1 MIEGQFIV
9 LEGIDGSGR
18 STQAALLGQWYR
30 NQGLP
35 VLVTREPSEGP
46 IGAMIRQVLTHRLVV
61 SGIAGPRAPTWATM
75 ALLFA
80 ADRLDHLD
88 SLIVRN
94 LMDGVTVISDR
105 FDLSSIAYQSI
116 TSAAEVDPSVVEWVQ
131 TINGR
136 ARRPDL
142 TIVLDVRPEI
152 AARRREQRSYSTELY
167 EDSVLQEA
175 LAKAYETA
183 EAWVPRDL
191 VVHIDGNPDEQTVH
205 ERIVAEV
212 RRFRGDKR

>member
-1 MIEGQFIV
+1 MFDHRYDGLFADLLRRLRDEGM
-9 LEGIDGSGR
+9 GI
-18 STQAALLGQWYR
+18 LLVEHDMDFVMG
-30 NQGLP
+30 
-35 VLVTREPSEGP
+35 
-46 IGAMIRQVLTHRLVV
+46 LTHRLVV